1 MLVRFGPES
10 PTAPVAD
17 GRILRHDHTR
27 GTIPSATDALGRSG
41 TLAAFGAMSMA
52 LQGNLMRKRYQ
63 FRRHRVPSQAL
74 KFDVL
79 ESSKE
84 ELPDAVVEIGGLV
97 ASAQADSAQP
107 LFCLLAVPPQWAPE
121 IAAASKQLR
130 DTGTLPDG
138 APLLGFQETGANML
152 RAVLAFGDAG
162 DTAQAFFV
170 NKEELSQAG
179 KGLAKENPVPG
190 VPDGSHGSVLLF
202 ADPTLPALLTRNLT
216 ESLDARYPKATKAG
230 LVVMPVKPPK
240 DAAAKDAND
249 DWEPPRKGRQ
259 LWTRNRSDG
268 HGWMKGD
275 PTFDAAAESTPDL
288 KVEFKKRPFGINRYS
303 PGLRGKG
310 AMVIDMQTKSRY
322 KNDPLGQAVTNGVKT
337 GMVVTSIN
345 GTDVREWDFEDLMD
359 LVNDVGIMD
368 PDSKSA
374 ASWGEGGED
383 EKKREHVEEAELP
396 VAMEFATARSVGGPA
411 LAPLCLDGAAK
422 RDGIMGLALSTSA
435 GAALSLAGCK
445 KLGPTLQVTKAG
457 HNPEGGFAVHS
468 LLVKDKEM
476 PAAVALKGY
485 AKASGLKS
493 MKGICVGVKRPAQD
507 YDTGLKVVDAESLAG
522 EWAVFPMVGVTQ
534 EGGLVMRCK
543 GLAAEGLGTDDSL
556 KSLQFFSHVDSAAE
570 VDGLAGLA
578 SASAGA
584 SLAFATDPQVLESRP
599 ELGVV
604 GGAVIG
610 AAGVHNSG
618 EVGPPTFVHR
628 QATSVVGF
636 S

>member
-1 MLVRFGPES
+1 MLARFGLES
-10 PTAPVAD
+10 PAAPEAD
-17 GRILRHDHTR
+17 GRILRHHHTR
-27 GTIPSATDALGRSG
+27 GSVPSATAALSRAG
-41 TLAAFGAMSMA
+41 TLAAFGVMSMA
-52 LQGNLMRKRYQ
+52 LPGNLARKRYR
-63 FRRHRVPSQAL
+63 FRRNQVPLHAL

-79 ESSKE
+79 QSSKE
-84 ELPDAVVEIGGLV
+84 ELSDAVVEIAGLV
-97 ASAQADSAQP
+97 ATAKADKAQP
-107 LFCLLAVPPQWAPE
+107 LFCLLAVPPQWGPE

-130 DTGTLPDG
+130 DTGTLPNG
-138 APLLGFQETGANML
+138 APLLGFQETGAKML
-152 RAVLAFGDAG
+152 RMVLAFGDAE

-190 VPDGSHGSVLLF
+190 VPDGSHGSMLLF
-202 ADPTLPALLTRNLT
+202 ADPKLPALLTRNLT
-216 ESLDARYPKATKAG
+216 ESLDARYSKATKAG

-240 DAAAKDAND
+240 DSDTKNADD

-275 PTFDAAAESTPDL
+275 PTFDAAAQSTPDL
-288 KVEFKKRPFGINRYS
+288 KMEFKKRPFGINRYS

-310 AMVIDMQTKSRY
+310 AMIVDMQTKSRY
-322 KNDPLGQAVTNGVKT
+322 PGDPLGQAVTNGIKT
-337 GMVVTSIN
+337 GMVITSIN

-374 ASWGEGGED
+374 AGWGEGGEA
-383 EKKREHVEEAELP
+383 ERKRKPVEEAELP
-396 VAMEFATARSVGGPA
+396 VEMEFATAETKGPA
-411 LAPLCLDGAAK
+411 LAPLCLDGAPK
-422 RDGIMGLALSTSA
+422 RDGVLGLALSTSA

-445 KLGPTLQVTKAG
+445 KLGPKLQVTKAG

-468 LLVKDKEM
+468 ILVKDKEM

-493 MKGICVGVKRPAQD
+493 MKGMCVGVERPAAE
-507 YDTGLKVVDAESLAG
+507 TRIDAESLAA
-522 EWAVFPMVGVTQ
+522 EWAVFPMIGVTQ

-556 KSLQFFSHVDSAAE
+556 KSLQFFSPVDSTDE
-570 VDGLAGLA
+570 VAGLAGLA
-578 SASAGA
+578 TRDAGASAGA
-584 SLAFATDPQVLESRP
+584 SLAFVTDPQVLESSP
-599 ELGVV
+599 ELGIA

-610 AAGVHNSG
+610 AAGVHNFG
-618 EVGPPTFVHR
+618 KEGPPTFVHR
-628 QATSVVGF
+628 QATSIVGF
-636 S
+636 A

>member
-1 MLVRFGPES
+1 MLVRFGLES
-10 PTAPVAD
+10 RAAPMAD
-17 GRILRHDHTR
+17 GYILRRHHTR
-27 GTIPSATDALGRSG
+27 CSIPSATAALGRAG

-52 LQGNLMRKRYQ
+52 IPGKLARKQYR
-63 FRRHRVPSQAL
+63 FRRNKISSQAL
-74 KFDVL
+74 KFEVL
-79 ESSKE
+79 QSSKE
-84 ELPDAVVEIGGLV
+84 ELPDAVAEIADLV
-97 ASAQADSAQP
+97 ATTKADKAQP

-121 IAAASKQLR
+121 IAVASKQLQ
-130 DTGTLPDG
+130 DTGMLPKG

-152 RAVLAFGDAG
+152 RMVVASGDAG

-190 VPDGSHGSVLLF
+190 VPDGSHGSMLLF

-240 DAAAKDAND
+240 DSAKKNADD

-275 PTFDAAAESTPDL
+275 PTFDAAAASTPDL
-288 KVEFKKRPFGINRYS
+288 KVEFKKRPFGMKRYS

-310 AMVIDMQTKSRY
+310 AMIIDMQTKQRY
-322 KNDPLGQAVTNGVKT
+322 PGDPLGQAVTSGVKT
-337 GMVVTSIN
+337 GMVITSIN
-345 GTDVREWDFEDLMD
+345 GVDVREWDFEDLMD

-374 ASWGEGGED
+374 ATWGDGGDLER
-383 EKKREHVEEAELP
+383 KREPVEEAVLP
-396 VAMEFATARSVGGPA
+396 VVMEFAMARSTGGPA
-411 LAPLCLDGAAK
+411 LAPLCLDGAPK
-422 RDGIMGLALSTSA
+422 RDGVLGLALSTSA
-435 GAALSLAGCK
+435 DAALSLASCK

-468 LLVKDKEM
+468 ILVKDKEM

-493 MKGICVGVKRPAQD
+493 MKGISVGVRRPTAD
-507 YDTGLKVVDAESLAG
+507 SSMDTESLAA
-522 EWAVFPMVGVTQ
+522 EWAVFPMIGVTQ
-534 EGGLVMRCK
+534 DGGLVMRCK

-556 KSLQFFSHVDSAAE
+556 KSLQFFSPADSAAE
-570 VDGLAGLA
+570 VAGLAGLA
-578 SASAGA
+578 SRGAGGSPEG

-599 ELGVV
+599 ELGIV

-618 EVGPPTFVHR
+618 KEGPPTFVHR

-636 S
+636 A

>member
-1 MLVRFGPES
+1 MLVRPGLES
-10 PTAPVAD
+10 AIAPVAD
-17 GRILRHDHTR
+17 GRILRHHHHHPT
-27 GTIPSATDALGRSG
+27 GNSIPSATAALHKAG

-52 LQGNLMRKRYQ
+52 LPGNLVKKRRRS
-63 FRRHRVPSQAL
+63 RRHPVSAQAL

-79 ESSKE
+79 QSSKE
-84 ELPDAVVEIGGLV
+84 ELPDAVTEV
-97 ASAQADSAQP
+97 AGMVTAAKTDKAEP

-121 IAAASKQLR
+121 IAAASKQMR
-130 DTGTLPDG
+130 DSGTLPDG
-138 APLLGFQETGANML
+138 VPLLGFQETGASAL
-152 RAVLAFGDAG
+152 RMIMAFGDAG

-170 NKEELSQAG
+170 NKEDLSLAG

-202 ADPTLPALLTRNLT
+202 VDPKLPALLTRNLT

-240 DAAAKDAND
+240 GGAATKDADD

-275 PTFDAAAESTPDL
+275 PTFDAAKESTPDL
-288 KVEFKKRPFGINRYS
+288 KVEFKRRPFGMKRYS
-303 PGLRGKG
+303 PGKRGQG
-310 AMVIDMQTKSRY
+310 AMVMDMQDKQRY
-322 KNDPLGQAVTNGVKT
+322 KGDPLGQAVVNGVKT
-337 GMVVTSIN
+337 GMVITSVN

-359 LVNDVGIMD
+359 LINDVGIMD

-374 ASWGEGGED
+374 ASWGEGGD
-383 EKKREHVEEAELP
+383 AEKKREHIEEAGLP
-396 VAMEFATARSVGGPA
+396 VVMEFATPSSTEGPA

-422 RDGIMGLALSTSA
+422 RDGVLGLVLSTSA
-435 GAALSLAGCK
+435 DAALSLAGCK
-445 KLGPTLQVTKAG
+445 KFGPTLQVTKAG
-457 HNPEGGFAVHS
+457 HNPEGGFAVNS

-485 AKASGLKS
+485 AKASGLQS
-493 MKGICVGVKRPAQD
+493 MKGICVGVKRPTAGSSSDAQ
-507 YDTGLKVVDAESLAG
+507 ASAA
-522 EWAVFPMVGVTQ
+522 EWAVFPMAGVTQ
-534 EGGLVMRCK
+534 EGGLVLRCK

-556 KSLQFFSHVDSAAE
+556 KSLQFFSPVDSAAE
-570 VDGLAGLA
+570 VAGLA
-578 SASAGA
+578 DGVGASAEA
-584 SLAFATDPQVLESRP
+584 SLAFATDPQVLESRS
-599 ELGVV
+599 ELGIV

-618 EVGPPTFVHR
+618 EEGPPTFVHR
-628 QATSVVGF
+628 QATSIVGF
-636 S
+636 A